1 MVKPKL
7 ALIPSGYKNSKVY
20 SILPN
25 DGSGDFTFARNSG
38 GTRVNKQGLIE
49 QMQTYGSQL
58 LNNSDFTSTSDWT
71 VNNTGSAASVIENG
85 YLHINT
91 SSDYTEATQSIGLT
105 AGDTYRVDY
114 EILESTAGT
123 ISIIGNGGASTIIP
137 STVGKH
143 TIEYDAQAVFA
154 VKRTTGSTNIK
165 IAYIKLY
172 KVQYNTPRL
181 DWYDSNCP
189 SLLLESQST
198 NLLSYSEALDNYSNS
213 NTVCTLNYAISPDG
227 TKNATRVDF
236 TASFTNALGVNGTVN
251 NGETITQSIFVKYI
265 DAQFV
270 QLWFG
275 SAGFNGGNTN
285 FDLINGTTSNPS
297 GSSST
302 MENIGNGWW
311 RISSTRTATSTSSN
325 TGIFKLVV
333 VDSLTSSRFGDEANG
348 SVLAFGGQYEQ
359 KSHPTSYIPT
369 FAGTSTRLAD
379 TCTDAGDATIFNDFE
394 GVLYAELKAL
404 SDDGTTRRFSV
415 SDGTNNNRV
424 LIGLSSSNRFQFV
437 VSDGGSVVVNQ
448 LKTVSDITEY
458 NKVAFSYKENDCKIY
473 INGQEVGTD
482 TVATMPSGL
491 DTFNFN
497 QGNGT
502 EQFYG
507 KVKDVRYYDTAL
519 TDAELTE
526 LTT

>member
-1 MVKPKL
+1 MQKPKL
-7 ALIPSGYKNSKVY
+7 ALIPSGYKNGEVY

-38 GTRVNKQGLIE
+38 GTRLNKQGLIE

-181 DWYDSNCP
+181 DWSDSNCP

-379 TCTDAGDATIFNDFE
+379 TCTGSTDATIFNDSE
-394 GVLYAELKAL
+394 GVLYAEIKAL
-404 SDDGTTRRFSV
+404 ANDGTFRVISLSDGTTSNRIWLYYTTV
-415 SDGTNNNRV
+415 SNLIQVFDGTTIIAHTIDVTNFIKVAVVYDSNGTRMWVNGSEQGSNSFVGFSGFDR
-424 LIGLSSSNRFQFV
+424 INFSNSNSSN
-437 VSDGGSVVVNQ
+437 
-448 LKTVSDITEY
+448 Y
-458 NKVAFSYKENDCKIY
+458 Y
-473 INGQEVGTD
+473 
-482 TVATMPSGL
+482 
-491 DTFNFN
+491 
-497 QGNGT
+497 
-502 EQFYG
+502 FYG
-507 KVKDVRYYDTAL
+507 NVKDLRYYDTAL

>member
-1 MVKPKL
+1 MTNPKL
-7 ALIPSGYKNSKVY
+7 ALISSGYKNSKVY

-71 VNNTGSAASVIENG
+71 VSNTGSAASVIENG

-91 SSDYTEATQSIGLT
+91 SGDYSVATQAVGLT
-105 AGDTYRVDY
+105 AGDIYRVDY
-114 EILESTAGT
+114 EILENTAGT

-143 TIEYDAQAVFA
+143 TIEYDAQSTFA

-181 DWYDSNCP
+181 DWSDSNCP
-189 SLLLESQST
+189 SLL
-198 NLLSYSEALDNYSNS
+198 EALDNYSNS

-369 FAGTSTRLAD
+369 FAGTSTRLTD
-379 TCTDAGDATIFNDFE
+379 TCTDAGDATIFNDSE
-394 GVLYAELKAL
+394 GVLYAEIKPL
-404 SDDGTTRRFSV
+404 SDNVLSNQRSIQLEGLNGSSDNEIIIQYLNNTLRFLLYGNSV
-415 SDGTNNNRV
+415 LQLQRQETVS
-424 LIGLSSSNRFQFV
+424 LSSY
-437 VSDGGSVVVNQ
+437 
-448 LKTVSDITEY
+448 T
-458 NKVAFSYKENDCKIY
+458 KVALLYKNDAFKIY
-473 INGQEVGTD
+473 INGTERY
-482 TVATMPSGL
+482 TVSGSYTMPIGLNKINFDRSGVS
-491 DTFNFN
+491 N
-497 QGNGT
+497 
-502 EQFYG
+502 FYG
-507 KVKDVRYYDTAL
+507 KCKDLRYYDTAL

>member
-1 MVKPKL
+1 MSNPKL

-154 VKRTTGSTNIK
+154 IKRTTGSTNIK
-165 IAYIKLY
+165 IAYIKVY

-181 DWYDSNCP
+181 DWSDSNCP

-198 NLLSYSEALDNYSNS
+198 NLVPYSEDFNNAWYFQNTADIELSN
-213 NTVCTLNYAISPDG
+213 NISPEGIKNAYKITYGSGGNRVGGANFSLPNTQHTNSIYMRKISGSGVVNFRSPINNTNNVTLTDQWERYSVTATLIDG
-227 TKNATRVDF
+227 TAR
-236 TASFTNALGVNGTVN
+236 L
-251 NGETITQSIFVKYI
+251 Y
-265 DAQFV
+265 
-270 QLWFG
+270 
-275 SAGFNGGNTN
+275 
-285 FDLINGTTSNPS
+285 FDLQTLGDVI
-297 GSSST
+297 
-302 MENIGNGWW
+302 E
-311 RISSTRTATSTSSN
+311 
-325 TGIFKLVV
+325 V
-333 VDSLTSSRFGDEANG
+333 FGAQQE
-348 SVLAFGGQYEQ
+348 E

-379 TCTDAGDATIFNDFE
+379 TCTGSTDATIFNDSE
-394 GVLYAELKAL
+394 GVLYMEIQAL
-404 SDDGTTRRFSV
+404 SDDATYRLISI
-415 SDGTNNNRV
+415 SDGSTNKITLGYSNQNNA
-424 LIGLSSSNRFQFV
+424 LIAQIIS
-437 VSDGGSVVVNQ
+437 GGSNEVN
-448 LKTVSDITEY
+448 LEPINVSDITDF
-458 NKVAFSYKENDCKIY
+458 NKIAFSYKTNDCKVY
-473 INGQEVGTD
+473 VNGSLVATD
-482 TVATMPSGL
+482 TNATMPTGL
-491 DTFNFN
+491 NQLNFDYAYALD
-497 QGNGT
+497 
-502 EQFYG
+502 FYG
-507 KVKDVRYYDTAL
+507 RCKDLRYYDTAL

>member
-1 MVKPKL
+1 MTNPKL

-71 VNNTGSAASVIENG
+71 VTNTGSAASVIENG

-165 IAYIKLY
+165 IAYIKVY

-181 DWYDSNCP
+181 DWSDSNCP

-198 NLLSYSEALDNYSNS
+198 NLITYSEDFSNS
-213 NTVCTLNYAISPDG
+213 SWVKFNTTVTQNSTISPDG
-227 TKNATRVDF
+227 TQ
-236 TASFTNALGVNGTVN
+236 TASTIESTNSSHIIYFQATVTASTTYTFSYFFKSGTKSSVKIAFYDDTAN
-251 NGETITQSIFVKYI
+251 SFITQDATQSFI
-265 DAQFV
+265 DY
-270 QLWFG
+270 
-275 SAGFNGGNTN
+275 
-285 FDLINGTTSNPS
+285 
-297 GSSST
+297 
-302 MENIGNGWW
+302 GNGWK
-311 RISSTRTATSTSSN
+311 RIITTVSTPSGCVLLNSYIDRSS
-325 TGIFKLVV
+325 GIGTFYAWGTQLEEGNL
-333 VDSLTSSRFGDEANG
+333 S
-348 SVLAFGGQYEQ
+348 
-359 KSHPTSYIPT
+359 SYIPT

-379 TCTDAGDATIFNDFE
+379 TCTDAGDATIFNDSE
-394 GVLYAELKAL
+394 GVLYAEIKPL
-404 SDDGTTRRFSV
+404 SDNVLSNQRSIQLEGLNGSSDNEIIIQYLNNTLRFLLYGNSV
-415 SDGTNNNRV
+415 LQLQRQETV
-424 LIGLSSSNRFQFV
+424 FLSSY
-437 VSDGGSVVVNQ
+437 
-448 LKTVSDITEY
+448 T
-458 NKVAFSYKENDCKIY
+458 KVALLYKNDAFKIY
-473 INGQEVGTD
+473 INGTERY
-482 TVATMPSGL
+482 TVSGSYTMPIGLNKINFDRSGVS
-491 DTFNFN
+491 N
-497 QGNGT
+497 
-502 EQFYG
+502 FYG
-507 KVKDVRYYDTAL
+507 KCKDVRYYDTAL

>member
-1 MVKPKL
+1 MTNPKL

-165 IAYIKLY
+165 IAYIKVY

-181 DWYDSNCP
+181 DWSDSNCP

-198 NLLSYSEALDNYSNS
+198 NLYPDSNDFSDWSVLGSLTLTSNYI
-213 NTVCTLNYAISPDG
+213 TSPSG
-227 TKNATRVDF
+227 EHNATRLQWGSGTNFLYKNISHVGNN
-236 TASFTNALGVNGTVN
+236 FTNSFYIKSNTSENQYVKLFLDNGAQTQ
-251 NGETITQSIFVKYI
+251 EKTITPQWQRFTFSNLITPTQSNRSVGIV
-265 DAQFV
+265 
-270 QLWFG
+270 
-275 SAGFNGGNTN
+275 
-285 FDLINGTTSNPS
+285 
-297 GSSST
+297 
-302 MENIGNGWW
+302 
-311 RISSTRTATSTSSN
+311 TSSN
-325 TGIFKLVV
+325 QV
-333 VDSLTSSRFGDEANG
+333 GDLDVSIAFAQFEAQ
-348 SVLAFGGQYEQ
+348 SFA
-359 KSHPTSYIPT
+359 SSYIPT

-379 TCTDAGDATIFNDFE
+379 VCS
-394 GVLYAELKAL
+394 V
-404 SDDGTTRRFSV
+404 TT
-415 SDGTNNNRV
+415 
-424 LIGLSSSNRFQFV
+424 
-437 VSDGGSVVVNQ
+437 
-448 LKTVSDITEY
+448 
-458 NKVAFSYKENDCKIY
+458 
-473 INGQEVGTD
+473 
-482 TVATMPSGL
+482 PSGVTQIVE
-491 DTFNFN
+491 TFSDNTTN
-497 QGNGT
+497 T
-502 EQFYG
+502 ITTIPTTYTISSG
-507 KVKDVRYYDTAL
+507 KVKKVIMT
-519 TDAELTE
+519 
-526 LTT
+526 

>member
-71 VNNTGSAASVIENG
+71 VTNTGSAASVIENG

-154 VKRTTGSTNIK
+154 IKRTTGSTNIK
-165 IAYIKLY
+165 IAYIKVY

-181 DWYDSNCP
+181 DWYNSNCP

-198 NLLSYSEALDNYSNS
+198 NLVPYSEDFNNAWYFQNTADIELSN
-213 NTVCTLNYAISPDG
+213 NISPEGIKNAYKITYGSGGNRVGGANFSLPNTQHTNSIYMRKISGSGVVNFRSPINNTNNVTLTDQWERYSVTATLIDG
-227 TKNATRVDF
+227 TARLYVDLQ
-236 TASFTNALGVNGTVN
+236 TLGDVIEVFGAQIEEN
-251 NGETITQSIFVKYI
+251 NLS
-265 DAQFV
+265 
-270 QLWFG
+270 
-275 SAGFNGGNTN
+275 
-285 FDLINGTTSNPS
+285 
-297 GSSST
+297 
-302 MENIGNGWW
+302 
-311 RISSTRTATSTSSN
+311 
-325 TGIFKLVV
+325 
-333 VDSLTSSRFGDEANG
+333 
-348 SVLAFGGQYEQ
+348 
-359 KSHPTSYIPT
+359 SYIPT
-369 FAGTSTRLAD
+369 FAGTSTRLAE
-379 TCTDAGDATIFNDFE
+379 TCTDAGDATIFNDEE
-394 GVLYAELKAL
+394 GVLYAEISSLA
-404 SDDGTTRRFSV
+404 DGENRQLGI
-415 SDGTNNNRV
+415 SDGTSTNRLLIALRPDNETIRLYFQGASGNFQLDSSGHDFSNFIKIAAKYKSGDFALWINGV
-424 LIGLSSSNRFQFV
+424 EEQISTSTITTIGLNRL
-437 VSDGGSVVVNQ
+437 D
-448 LKTVSDITEY
+448 LY
-458 NKVAFSYKENDCKIY
+458 NIAS
-473 INGQEVGTD
+473 
-482 TVATMPSGL
+482 PSQ
-491 DTFNFN
+491 TFF
-497 QGNGT
+497 
-502 EQFYG
+502 G

>member
-1 MVKPKL
+1 MTNPKL

-91 SSDYTEATQSIGLT
+91 SGDYTEATQSIGLT

-181 DWYDSNCP
+181 DWSDSNCP

-198 NLLSYSEALDNYSNS
+198 NLITYSEDFSQSNWQKGRTEVLL
-213 NTVCTLNYAISPDG
+213 NTAISPDG
-227 TKNATRVDF
+227 NFNASTLSVINATGGEEYLRV
-236 TASFTNALGVNGTVN
+236 L
-251 NGETITQSIFVKYI
+251 SI
-265 DAQFV
+265 D
-270 QLWFG
+270 
-275 SAGFNGGNTN
+275 
-285 FDLINGTTSNPS
+285 SNPAVCS
-297 GSSST
+297 IYVKKGNWRYITIRSV
-302 MENIGNGWW
+302 NISVFDFDTETFTLTGANETLSFEKLKNGWY
-311 RISSTRTATSTSSN
+311 RLKASSPTRNYCSVGFAANATATSGS
-325 TGIFKLVV
+325 GI
-333 VDSLTSSRFGDEANG
+333 NG
-348 SVLAFGGQYEQ
+348 SYMYIWGAQLETGNL
-359 KSHPTSYIPT
+359 SSYIPT
-369 FAGTSTRLAD
+369 FAGTSTRLTD
-379 TCTDAGDATIFNDFE
+379 TCTDAGDATIFNDSE
-394 GVLYAELKAL
+394 GVLYAEIKPL
-404 SDDGTTRRFSV
+404 SDNVLSNQRSIQLEGLNGSSDNEIIIQYLNNTLRFLLYGNSV
-415 SDGTNNNRV
+415 LQLQRQETVS
-424 LIGLSSSNRFQFV
+424 LSSY
-437 VSDGGSVVVNQ
+437 
-448 LKTVSDITEY
+448 T
-458 NKVAFSYKENDCKIY
+458 KVALLYKNDAFKIY
-473 INGQEVGTD
+473 INGTERY
-482 TVATMPSGL
+482 TVSGSYTMPIGLNKINFDRSGVS
-491 DTFNFN
+491 N
-497 QGNGT
+497 
-502 EQFYG
+502 FYG
-507 KVKDVRYYDTAL
+507 KCKDLRYYDTAL